1 MVGFA
6 IIHNLI
12 NAIIAKHYYPYAF
25 TKEEDRLSK
34 CEIKDLFKDL
44 GALFIYKIN
53 SVVLKA
59 TDNLVLSY
67 FIGLNIV
74 GLYSNYLLFGTD
86 SSEDIKLETDWPSS
100 LLANKTYNSNEDYD
114 EGYFD
119 SLIKK
124 LESFAAA
131 FSKSYQ
137 EKELED
143 EEKYELIISLI
154 ESIKISLNAAKG
166 YAGKSALTEQQL
178 KDLSVEKV
186 KEYYS
191 SFTDSDNSILQK
203 IADNNVGLSQAMK
216 ENNTDAIEYYSRD
229 LSRTEGNL
237 VADVIRSSAWIYDMV
252 SENGS
257 EK

>member
-1 MVGFA
+1 MDPSYNSFGRFDLSGGQPIASGAVMPAADNTKKKRGLIIGIILAVVAVVGVVGFA
-6 IIHNLI
+6 
-12 NAIIAKHYYPYAF
+12 
-25 TKEEDRLSK
+25 LSSQK
-34 CEIKDLFKDL
+34 TTSKTVMQK
-44 GALFIYKIN
+44 
-53 SVVLKA
+53 
-59 TDNLVLSY
+59 
-67 FIGLNIV
+67 LNE
-74 GLYSNYLLFGTD
+74 YSNYLLFGTD